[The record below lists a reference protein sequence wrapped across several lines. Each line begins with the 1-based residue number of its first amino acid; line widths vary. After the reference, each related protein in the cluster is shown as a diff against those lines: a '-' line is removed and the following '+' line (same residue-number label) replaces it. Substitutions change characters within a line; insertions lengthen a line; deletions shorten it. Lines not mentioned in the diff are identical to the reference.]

1 MSEDIFEHTTSIA
14 GLTCKPLSIL
24 SETIFPKEMRLVR
37 GGNGGIN
44 NDIDEDLDPGPITT
58 GLPGAVAPGSE
69 AVGNCKIGCIKHCC
83 DEDPDQ
89 GGPGGM
95 GGGGLTG
102 TTGRGGGD
110 GGPDRLT
117 SYTPPADSGDTDGED
132 FPGPSEIV
140 NEIADTWNDAVDYVV
155 DFVAENFDIYLT
167 EDAEI
172 EAEIEA
178 IEEEERQREEEE
190 RQRLDEEEN
199 EGSLDGMEGDFDLGD
214 SSQVLV

>member
-1 MSEDIFEHTTSIA
+1 MSENIFAHTISIA
-14 GLTCKPLSIL
+14 GLTCKSLAIL
-24 SETIFPKEMRLVR
+24 SETISPQEMSRAR
-37 GGNGGIN
+37 GGNGGGRPHN
-44 NDIDEDLDPGPITT
+44 VNTNLDPGRVYNDLLKQYGGNNCPAACT
-58 GLPGAVAPGSE
+58 LPCCEGEPDPG
-69 AVGNCKIGCIKHCC
+69 G
-83 DEDPDQ
+83 PQ
-89 GGPGGM
+89 GG

-102 TTGRGGGD
+102 TTGSGGGE

-117 SYTPPADSGDTDGED
+117 SYTPPADPSGTDGED

-178 IEEEERQREEEE
+178 MEEEERQREEEE
-190 RQRLDEEEN
+190 RQRLDEEED